1 MREKIHSYI
10 GFAKRSRGMVS
21 GYTGCMSNMEKGVIR
36 LLIIASDSAESSV
49 EKLTRAAEKTRTPLR
64 IYGTK
69 DGLSEMAGESGRG
82 VFGITNESLAEAI
95 LKEIDQDG
103 RNA

>member
-1 MREKIHSYI
+1 
-10 GFAKRSRGMVS
+10 MVS
-21 GYTGCMSNMEKGVIR
+21 GFTSCMSGMEKGGIR

-49 EKLTRAAEKTRTPLR
+49 EKLTRTAAKCGTLLRTF
-64 IYGTK
+64 GTK
-69 DGLSEMAGESGRG
+69 ESLSEMTGESGRG

-95 LKEIDQDG
+95 LKEIDQNG